1 MGIEIYKGIERA
13 IERECNEHALR
24 IVNKE
29 LAFYETQMGGVFAP
43 IQSQKALRDF
53 KQLAVQAKARQ
64 LVNAVTEQTM
74 ELVTSNLRN
83 ILKEN

>member
-13 IERECNEHALR
+13 IERECNEHAHR

-29 LAFYETQMGGVFAP
+29 LAFYETQMAGIFAP
-43 IQSQKALRDF
+43 VQSQKAFRDF
-53 KQLAVQAKARQ
+53 KQLAIQAKARQ
-64 LVNAVTEQTM
+64 LLNEVTNQTM

-83 ILKEN
+83 ILKEK